1 MALNP
6 TDIQRLAHLARLK
19 LQPDE
24 SSQMLLQ
31 LNDFFSMVERMQK
44 VETLGV
50 EPLYTPLAAIKTV
63 ALRLRDDAVTA
74 TNQRDLIQS
83 NAPCVQDGLYLV
95 PKVIE

>member
-63 ALRLRDDAVTA
+63 ALRLRDDEVTA

-83 NAPCVQDGLYLV
+83 SAPCVQDGLYLV